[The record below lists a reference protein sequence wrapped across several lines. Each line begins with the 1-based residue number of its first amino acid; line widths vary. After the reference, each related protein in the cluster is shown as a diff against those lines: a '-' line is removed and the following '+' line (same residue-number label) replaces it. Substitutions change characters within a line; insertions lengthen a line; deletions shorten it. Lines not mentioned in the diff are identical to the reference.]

1 MSATKLDQ
9 SGVFQPPA
17 AAANQT
23 ALTLSASAV
32 RLSKNGVEFLSSRPL
47 PTWSEMTVDVVSPL
61 TGKKIHATGVVVE
74 CQGNRREGY
83 VVSLMF
89 TNLSRQMQAQLA
101 QANSALA

>member
-17 AAANQT
+17 AANQT
-23 ALTLSASAV
+23 ALTLPASAV
-32 RLSKNGVEFLSSRPL
+32 RLSRNGVEFLSARPF
-47 PTWSEMTVDVVSPL
+47 PAWSEMTVDVVSPPG
-61 TGKKIHATGVVVE
+61 GKKIHATGVVVN

-89 TNLSRQMQAQLA
+89 MNLSRQALAQLA
-101 QANSALA
+101 RADSALA